1 MQLEE
6 LLKNTILYSSRKLVN
21 ATLRRIPVVIRNDR
35 CEVTI
40 TKGKK
45 ALEAITR
52 MITMLI
58 RMVYNKVPGE
68 ASHHRSSS
76 LTIPR

>member
-1 MQLEE
+1 MQSEE
-6 LLKNTILYSSRKLVN
+6 LLKNASEKLVD
-21 ATLRRIPVVIRNDR
+21 ATLRKIPVVIRNDR

-40 TKGKK
+40 PKGKK

-52 MITMLI
+52 MVTILI
-58 RMVYNKVPGE
+58 RMVYNKIPGE
-68 ASHHRSSS
+68 TSHHQSSS